1 MLAGIYIILN
11 TFIIILIWWPQK
23 TTIPSYVAPAVATS
37 VLGFGIIYWFG
48 FAKVLPALGYGIDS
62 DPDELVD
69 GSRVVT
75 YRVGL
80 PNSRGSRVSI
90 MLTLLENSD
99 TRLAQ
104 HWRFQTFLT
113 KSP

>member
-1 MLAGIYIILN
+1 MGKNTLRALAGTYVILN
-11 TFIIILIWWPQK
+11 TFIIVLIWWPQK
-23 TTIPSYVAPAVATS
+23 TTIPSYVAPVVGTS

-48 FAKVLPALGYGIDS
+48 FAKVLPALGYSIDS

-80 PNSRGSRVSI
+80 PNSRGR
-90 MLTLLENSD
+90 
-99 TRLAQ
+99 
-104 HWRFQTFLT
+104 
-113 KSP
+113 PG